1 MGRGCARTFPD
12 EIPADRG
19 SASCTSEA
27 NNAMRFVGRIEEWN
41 DDRGFG
47 FVTPN
52 GGGERVFAHIKAF
65 ESKGRR
71 PLVGDLISYEAV
83 ADDRRRLNAL
93 RIRFIE
99 TSKRIPVNDKDWIPR
114 RFAGGFS
121 LLAVSAAS
129 YTGKVPLLLALIY
142 TVMSLIT
149 FFAYWRDK
157 AAARANRW
165 RTQESSLHIL
175 GLLGGWPGALI
186 AQGSFRHKT
195 RKRSFQIGFWLVL
208 AINVFAVAWLVQTGR
223 VADSNEWL
231 LSVVSGRSIH

>member
-27 NNAMRFVGRIEEWN
+27 NNAMRFVGRIEEWR

-52 GGGERVFAHIKAF
+52 GGGARAFAHIKAF

-93 RIRFIE
+93 RICSQIGR
-99 TSKRIPVNDKDWIPR
+99 R
-114 RFAGGFS
+114 RFPGGRRGRKLYGQSAFTTGTDLYGHEPHHVFR
-121 LLAVSAAS
+121 LLARQGGGPREPLAHSGKFVAYTRAS
-129 YTGKVPLLLALIY
+129 RRLARSPDCSRQLSPQDPQAVIPDRF
-142 TVMSLIT
+142 L
-149 FFAYWRDK
+149 AGARDQRFCCRM
-157 AAARANRW
+157 ACANGEDR
-165 RTQESSLHIL
+165 RCQ
-175 GLLGGWPGALI
+175 
-186 AQGSFRHKT
+186 
-195 RKRSFQIGFWLVL
+195 
-208 AINVFAVAWLVQTGR
+208 
-223 VADSNEWL
+223 
-231 LSVVSGRSIH
+231 